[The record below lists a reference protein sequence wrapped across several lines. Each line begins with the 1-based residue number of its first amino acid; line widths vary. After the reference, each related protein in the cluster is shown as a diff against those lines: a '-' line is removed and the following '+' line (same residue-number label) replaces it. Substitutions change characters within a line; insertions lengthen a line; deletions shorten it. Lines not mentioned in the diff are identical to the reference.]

1 MGCISLL
8 PLFASMPPMKARM
21 GSIFEKCVDVGCL
34 WVWIDGKK
42 SAVGFFHHLFSS
54 IEKTRVVETV
64 GDRDA
69 LRRSGTPSAFYWG
82 F

>member
-1 MGCISLL
+1 MPFS
-8 PLFASMPPMKARM
+8 FASLPPMKARM
-21 GSIFEKCVDVGCL
+21 ESIFERCIDEGSL

-42 SAVGFFHHLFSS
+42 SVVGLFHHLFSS

-82 F
+82 I

>member
-1 MGCISLL
+1 MGCISRLHS
-8 PLFASMPPMKARM
+8 FASLPPMKAR
-21 GSIFEKCVDVGCL
+21 

-42 SAVGFFHHLFSS
+42 SVVGLFHHLFSS

-69 LRRSGTPSAFYWG
+69 LRRSGTSSAFYWG
-82 F
+82 I